1 MAKISRDIIDQ
12 VEREARIRKDIN
24 ESLNGYT
31 KASKEINALKKTQ
44 LHYDKLIA
52 EQAAKFAKS
61 GDIADEDKLNHLKS
75 LKKENEKI
83 LTTYKQI
90 LKETKKLKIASEF
103 VTDAWKDTSK
113 VLGGINNIYG
123 KIVNKTKFITEI
135 DKKIKMSALSMGI
148 LKTQTE
154 SFRKSLANAGA
165 VTNDFGIGQGQLA
178 EMQAAY
184 SQELGRTVMLGT
196 KGLIAIGEMAAAT
209 GLGADGAAKMSA
221 DFELIGYSA
230 ERASGFIEQT
240 MNDSS
245 KMGLN
250 ASKVVKAMSNGMKL
264 LNKYNFKGGV
274 AGLKK
279 MAEITSKLGVDM
291 NFATGMADKLFDI
304 EGAVQMS
311 AELQVLGG
319 SFANLADPFRL
330 MFMARNDV
338 AGLTEEIGKA
348 VEQSVKFNAETGE
361 FDISAMEMQ
370 RLRKIAEQ
378 TGLEFESLV
387 TAGKNAKKF
396 TMIKSQVSFDM
407 DDESKEFLMNTAQ
420 LDEKGVAY
428 IEVNGEKKYL
438 NMLGSQAKD
447 FVKQQIAEKKSLA
460 DRAKS
465 ALTFDEKIT
474 NFINKV
480 KELFLPLMPVL
491 DAFAEALVTSLE
503 PAFKDLK
510 ATIGSKEFQDGIKDF
525 ATGAIEVAK
534 TVGGLIS
541 WFIKNP
547 GLGLVTAIGG
557 MALLEAAKWFAM
569 GISFGGGFNLAT
581 MKGGFLKSLTN
592 LFSPKMF
599 TASGKAFV
607 QGGVA
612 YSTKKGNPV
621 LSGGAKTSALNAAPK
636 AGIKNFMGTSGA
648 IGGGIIAGI
657 TDGVFEYMEQKD
669 KGKGTGEAL
678 GRAGLKGAGA
688 GLGAWGGAAAGAA
701 IGTALFPG
709 VGTLIGGAIG
719 GIAGGMAGGKLADLD
734 TYGVDDGVI
743 QFNPKD
749 KFMKVNDATMIAG
762 TNAGG
767 NKALA
772 NQLSSNGE
780 IKHTFDDIKITGEI
794 QITTPGGK
802 EIPNELIRDP
812 YFIKNMTRL
821 INIELDRVR
830 NGGKLS
836 PA

>member
-1 MAKISRDIIDQ
+1 MTPEEQKRLNRLLTEEAQIRRDIANDSSEFITLLKKIKGINENIVFLEKLKKNASAD
-12 VEREARIRKDIN
+12 EARVLQEKIDLAK
-24 ESLNGYT
+24 ESLLVYKKIKKETDNI
-31 KASKEINALKKTQ
+31 SKTLAFTN
-44 LHYDKLIA
+44 
-52 EQAAKFAKS
+52 S
-61 GDIADEDKLNHLKS
+61 S
-75 LKKENEKI
+75 LKTMKSI
-83 LTTYKQI
+83 
-90 LKETKKLKIASEF
+90 
-103 VTDAWKDTSK
+103 
-113 VLGGINNIYG
+113 GGTITGIYG
-123 KIVNKTKFITEI
+123 TIVSQTQFITGI

-165 VTNDFGIGQGQLA
+165 ITNDFGIGQGQLA

-348 VEQSVKFNAETGE
+348 VEQSVKFNAATGE

-407 DDESKEFLMNTAQ
+407 DKDSKEFLMNTAQ

-447 FVKQQIAEKKSLA
+447 FVKQQIAEKQSLA
-460 DRAKS
+460 ERAKN
-465 ALTFDEKIT
+465 ALTFDETIT

-480 KELFLPLMPVL
+480 KELFLPLMTVL

-547 GLGLVTAIGG
+547 GMGLAAIG
-557 MALLEAAKWFAM
+557 LLEAAKWFAM

-599 TASGKAFV
+599 TASGKSFA

-612 YSTKKGNPV
+612 YSTKTGQA
-621 LSGGAKTSALNAAPK
+621 LTGAASTSTLAAAPK

-669 KGKGTGEAL
+669 KGKSTGEAL
-678 GRAGLKGAGA
+678 GRAGLKGTGA

-830 NGGKLS
+830 NGSKLS